1 MEDGGLVCCGDEVDD
16 AVADDAVDGRFVE
29 GDGGDSCFNEG
40 GVVEVCLLGVFVGE
54 VDHVL
59 IRVNKCFFGFGF
71 GALGGERCSPWA
83 YQHQSPCSSL
93 PHS

>member
-1 MEDGGLVCCGDEVDD
+1 MTQLLMMQWMEDLWRGMEVIL
-16 AVADDAVDGRFVE
+16 ASMKEVLLRFA
-29 GDGGDSCFNEG
+29 CWAFF
-40 GVVEVCLLGVFVGE
+40 VFVGE